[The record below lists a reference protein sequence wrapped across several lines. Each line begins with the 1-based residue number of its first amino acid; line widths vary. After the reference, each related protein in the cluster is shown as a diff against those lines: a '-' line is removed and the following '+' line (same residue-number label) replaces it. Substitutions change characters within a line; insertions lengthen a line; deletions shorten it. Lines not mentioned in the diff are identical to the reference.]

1 MNIQDILFSSYDD
14 ALKVMVMGTSPESLA
29 RARERAFVK
38 TLAARVEDACEA
50 DDIRVFSRFGR
61 GNLADFGAERL
72 LYDIEV
78 CRIATSSSADRKKET
93 FLHIAA
99 ALWQIEIDFSCDWR
113 HSVYALNRLCCGG
126 AENKTIIA
134 AHPDRGRQILIDT
147 LSPVAAACAGQL
159 HLALIPHP
167 RDWKEDDRPLEL
179 WALVDAEWQ
188 PVT

>member
-1 MNIQDILFSSYDD
+1 MNIRDILFSSYDD
-14 ALKVMVMGTSPESLA
+14 ALKAMVMGTSPESLA

-38 TLAARVEDACEA
+38 TLAAHVEDACEA
-50 DDIRVFSRFGR
+50 DDIRVFSQYGR

-93 FLHIAA
+93 FLHIAS

-134 AHPDRGRQILIDT
+134 AHRDRGRQILIDT
-147 LSPVAAACAGQL
+147 LAPVAAASAGQL
-159 HLALIPHP
+159 HLVLIPHP
-167 RDWKEDDRPLEL
+167 RDWAEVEHPLEL